1 MKNSEFLVKIAE
13 IIIEILKEIRQNNQ
27 SLSKENLVE
36 YLGKNE
42 KFEKLF
48 SEYGCNECIDGIALK
63 LLKVLEDL
71 RGVFP
76 DEQLN
81 GYREIFKNGTTDE
94 KRSTFIDFVLNL
106 IERLEN
112 TLGAFEKVKSLIKDI
127 AINLEETTNLLND
140 SFDKSLNIVQ
150 STINNDKTIINDIE
164 GTVNEIDKAQSIEI
178 LKLDLSKKLNEINK
192 KIRET
197 LKEREDFVTYASE
210 KKEDINSLKT
220 SFKSK
225 SEEIEV
231 IKQQLEQYKKQVI
244 KDFLTGLYNRKYFE
258 EMLEKCIDAYKRYGQ
273 KFSLLFIDI
282 DDFKKINDTLGHIA
296 GDFVLQYIA
305 NILKKNTRKLDLIFR
320 YGGDEFVVLMP
331 NTTLKKAKFVAERIA
346 NAIKNTVFK
355 YKSSNVSLTVSIG
368 MEEIKDEYTGKEV
381 LEMADKKMLKAKTM
395 GKDKVVSEL

>member
-1 MKNSEFLVKIAE
+1 MKKSEFLIEIAE

-27 SLSKENLVE
+27 SLSKENFVE
-36 YLGKNE
+36 YIGKNE
-42 KFEKLF
+42 NFEKLF
-48 SEYGCNECIDGIALK
+48 SEYGCNECIDEIALK
-63 LLKVLEDL
+63 LSKVLEDL

-81 GYREIFKNGTTDE
+81 GYREIFKNGTSDE

-178 LKLDLSKKLNEINK
+178 LKMDLSKKLNEINK

-197 LKEREDFVTYASE
+197 LKEREDFVTYASV

-244 KDFLTGLYNRKYFE
+244 KDFLTGLYNRQYFE
-258 EMLEKCIDAYKRYGQ
+258 EMLQKEIETYKRYGQ

-331 NTTLKKAKFVAERIA
+331 NTTLKKAKSVAERIA

-368 MEEIKDEYTGKEV
+368 MEEMKDEYTGKEV

-395 GKDKVVSEL
+395 GKDRVISEL